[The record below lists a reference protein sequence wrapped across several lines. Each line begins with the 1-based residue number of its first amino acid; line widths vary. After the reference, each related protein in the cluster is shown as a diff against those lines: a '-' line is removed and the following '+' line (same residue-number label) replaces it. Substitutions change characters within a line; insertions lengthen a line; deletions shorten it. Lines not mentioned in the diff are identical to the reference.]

1 MKKAKIVLLISLLI
15 FIGLLL
21 FFIFTTSP
29 AEEGTEKPVSKLEE
43 YQKGLQEKP
52 TGTLGID

>member
-21 FFIFTTSP
+21 FFIFTTPSK
-29 AEEGTEKPVSKLEE
+29 EDGEKPVSIREQYQKELEE
-43 YQKGLQEKP
+43 KQSANKGSQ
-52 TGTLGID
+52 

>member
-21 FFIFTTSP
+21 FFIFTTPGNEDS
-29 AEEGTEKPVSKLEE
+29 ENKPVSLREQ
-43 YQKGLQEKP
+43 YQKEYEEKQADP
-52 TGTLGID
+52 KG

>member
-21 FFIFTTSP
+21 FFIFTASP
-29 AEEGTEKPVSKLEE
+29 AEEGPVKPVSKLEE
-43 YQKGLQEKP
+43 YQKGLQENP

>member
-21 FFIFTTSP
+21 FFIFTASP
-29 AEEGTEKPVSKLEE
+29 AEEGMEKPVSKLEE
-43 YQKGLQEKP
+43 YQKELQENP
-52 TGTLGID
+52 TGTQGLD

>member
-29 AEEGTEKPVSKLEE
+29 GDEEAEKPVSKLEE

-52 TGTLGID
+52 TGALGID